1 MRLGEQSVLIKNS
14 ETIDDVSADSVVNV
28 LRVKLSSASLSVGR
42 PVREVTNNFVISRQS
57 IVEWPESI
65 HKVMIYHLRHIRQ
78 LKAFKA
84 YIRLFKA
91 I

>member
-1 MRLGEQSVLIKNS
+1 MTLYKPTIRHVSVWIMRLGEQSVLIKNS

-28 LRVKLSSASLSVGR
+28 LRVKLSSTSLSVGR

-65 HKVMIYHLRHIRQ
+65 HIFMIYHLRQ
-78 LKAFKA
+78 
-84 YIRLFKA
+84 
-91 I
+91 